1 MGATSG
7 CCFTI
12 AGTVAGVVAVAVAG
26 VDKEAV
32 DVATGLLRFDAG
44 CC

>member
-12 AGTVAGVVAVAVAG
+12 AGTVAGVVMVAG